1 MNAMSHGGQFG
12 LDIDQ
17 RYQKLCAKVAYGG
30 ASQTEFG
37 ELVEHLSS
45 CAECRALL
53 LDFIKT
59 VAQALPKIARAY
71 RPSDAL
77 TRLTDQPGAGA
88 LPQVVPGAQ
97 PSRSIPQESPRIF
110 LPRKRIAWPS
120 LAALAASVLLFVTSL
135 TIYWRTQSHHDIQH
149 ANSGPAVVATNSGLD
164 NQSGKND
171 ELLHEVA
178 AVTERLHTAQM
189 RVGNLEASA
198 RADTQTISA
207 LHLEKT
213 ELLTRIAAYDG
224 TVADLRSVAEER
236 SAKIGQFQEQLVA
249 REAAL
254 KAKDVELTT
263 AAAGVAELKDRVRQE
278 HERNAA
284 LGQLQALLAARNL
297 HFADVHDDNPSGKGP
312 FGRVLYA
319 KGQSL
324 MFYAYAL
331 ADRTQL
337 AADVSYHVWG
347 KKGGTAQPIK
357 SLGVLR
363 NEDNRQGRW
372 HLTFDDPDVL
382 SQIDSVFVT
391 AESDKK
397 TRNKPSGRTILA
409 ASLSG
414 NANHP

>member
-1 MNAMSHGGQFG
+1 MSHGRQFG
-12 LDIDQ
+12 LGVDQ
-17 RYQKLCAKVAYGG
+17 RYQELCAKVAYGG
-30 ASQTEFG
+30 ASEAEFG
-37 ELVEHLSS
+37 ELVEHLPS
-45 CAECRALL
+45 CAECRASLR
-53 LDFIKT
+53 DFIKI
-59 VAQALPKIARAY
+59 VAQALPNIAMGY
-71 RPSDAL
+71 RPASAPS
-77 TRLTDQPGAGA
+77 RLTNQPSSGTW
-88 LPQVVPGAQ
+88 PQVAPGGQ
-97 PSRSIPQESPRIF
+97 PSRPIPQESLRMF
-110 LPRKRIAWPS
+110 LPRKRIAWPN
-120 LAALAASVLLFVTSL
+120 LAILAASVLLFVTSL

-149 ANSGPAVVATNSGLD
+149 ANSGRAVVLTNSGPD
-164 NQSGKND
+164 NQAGKND

-189 RVGNLEASA
+189 RIANLEASA
-198 RADTQTISA
+198 RADMQTISA
-207 LHLEKT
+207 LNLEKA
-213 ELLTRIAAYDG
+213 ELLSRIATYDG

-236 SAKIGQFQEQLVA
+236 SAKIGQLQEQLLA
-249 REAAL
+249 KEAAL
-254 KAKDVELTT
+254 KAKDVELNTV
-263 AAAGVAELKDRVRQE
+263 AADVAEIRDQVRQE

-397 TRNKPSGRTILA
+397 TRSKPSGRTILA